1 MFAEVLG
8 RRLPSVELMV
18 RLLLPLTLCVVS
30 VLQLALKMFHCIQ
43 TFYTLAMS
51 CCVQDTVLG
60 HLGMQGEK
68 TSQFSRGFRFR
79 KESVLYGEGPEV
91 ETKMLVFQA

>member
-1 MFAEVLG
+1 
-8 RRLPSVELMV
+8 
-18 RLLLPLTLCVVS
+18 
-30 VLQLALKMFHCIQ
+30 
-43 TFYTLAMS
+43 MS
-51 CCVQDTVLG
+51 CCVQDTILG